1 MKRISSF
8 SLGAAAA
15 ALLSALV
22 VGCGTRPEGGAANG
36 NAAAGVPA
44 PPPSPAEAAK
54 HFTSCEGSSDRDCL
68 KYSFDYPSSWTMSEP
83 SGRGDMNSVKGQA
96 RHVSFTFYPSKG
108 DVAKDRRGHIN
119 EHMSLFTMLPSTP
132 RKRISMGP
140 TRIGP
145 YDGFEFRYTEK
156 SAFDESHEGVGRV
169 IYLPRPGG
177 WGLMMIVSSDD
188 PADVKNKESWD
199 TAPEIQQILNSLKL
213 GQ

>member
-8 SLGAAAA
+8 SLRAAAA
-15 ALLSALV
+15 ALLSALL
-22 VGCGTRPEGGAANG
+22 VGCGTRPESSTANG

-44 PPPSPAEAAK
+44 PPPSPTDTIK

-68 KYSFDYPSSWTMSEP
+68 KYSFDYPSSWTAGEP
-83 SGRGDMNSVKGQA
+83 SGRGDMNSVEGQA
-96 RHVSFTFYPSKG
+96 RSVSFVPYPSKG
-108 DVAKDRRGHIN
+108 DAAKDRRSDFN
-119 EHMSLFTMLPSTP
+119 EFMELFLMLPSTP

-169 IYLPRPGG
+169 IMLPQPGG
-177 WGLMMIVSSDD
+177 WGLRMIVSSDD

-199 TAPEIQQILNSLKL
+199 AAPDIQQILNSLKI